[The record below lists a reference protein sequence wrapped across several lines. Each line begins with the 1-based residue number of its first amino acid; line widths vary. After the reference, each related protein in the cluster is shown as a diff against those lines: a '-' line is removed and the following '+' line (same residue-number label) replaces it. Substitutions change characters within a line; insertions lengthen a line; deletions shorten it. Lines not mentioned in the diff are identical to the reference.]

1 MGGDLRLDPNGPGA
15 RFVLHLPAAV
25 QSAIPA

>member
-1 MGGDLRLDPNGPGA
+1 MGGGLWLDPNAPGA

-25 QSAIPA
+25 QAAIPA

>member
-1 MGGDLRLDPNGPGA
+1 MGGDLRLDPDGPGA

-25 QSAIPA
+25 RAAIPA